1 MKKATKKAPAAKVP
15 AAKVPAAKVPAAAT
29 TDATRKIKVLVAE
42 NPKRGKSRDRF
53 ALHRTG
59 STVAQYVARSV
70 KAGNAASL
78 AMADIRWDVAK
89 KLIAVG

>member
-1 MKKATKKAPAAKVP
+1 MEKTTNTPAAKTPAAKAPAK
-15 AAKVPAAKVPAAAT
+15 T
-29 TDATRKIKVLVAE
+29 SDDNRKIKVLVSE

>member
-1 MKKATKKAPAAKVP
+1 MTTKAKKKTPAAKAPAAEAP
-15 AAKVPAAKVPAAAT
+15 AT
-29 TDATRKIKVLVAE
+29 TSDDNRKIRVLVSA

-59 STVAQYVARSV
+59 STVAEYVARSV

-78 AMADIRWDVAK
+78 AMADIRWDLSK

>member
-1 MKKATKKAPAAKVP
+1 MKKAAKKTPATKAPAAKTP
-15 AAKVPAAKVPAAAT
+15 AT
-29 TDATRKIKVLVAE
+29 TSDDNRKIKVLVSE
-42 NPKRGKSRDRF
+42 NPKRGKSGDRF

>member
-1 MKKATKKAPAAKVP
+1 MKKATKKAPAKTARR
-15 AAKVPAAKVPAAAT
+15 T
-29 TDATRKIKVLVAE
+29 IGDDNRKIKVLVSE

-70 KAGNAASL
+70 KAGNAARL

>member
-1 MKKATKKAPAAKVP
+1 MKKATKKTPAKVP
-15 AAKVPAAKVPAAAT
+15 ATKTPAAAT
-29 TDATRKIKVLVAE
+29 SDDNRKIKVLVSE

-59 STVAQYVARSV
+59 STVEQYVARSV

-78 AMADIRWDVAK
+78 AMADIRWDIAK
-89 KLIAVG
+89 KLIAVA

>member
-1 MKKATKKAPAAKVP
+1 MKKSTKKVPATKVAAKVP
-15 AAKVPAAKVPAAAT
+15 ATTASVPT
-29 TDATRKIKVLVAE
+29 SDDNRKIKVLVSE

-59 STVAQYVARSV
+59 STVAKYVARSV

-78 AMADIRWDVAK
+78 ALADIRWDVAK